1 MLHKNSEFLPD
12 SVNMILQTFNIRANL
27 STFRNIINYYQSML
41 FYNCFTGLELL
52 CNSSFCIGMARFL
65 YLYLTGTQ
73 LKQDCKLMIHVHCLA
88 HRLALAVSQSAKEV
102 KNLKE
107 YE

>member
-1 MLHKNSEFLPD
+1 MLHKNSAFLPD
-12 SVNMILQTFNIRANL
+12 SVNMILQTFNIRATL
-27 STFRNIINYYQSML
+27 PTFCNAIYFYQSML
-41 FYNCFTGLELL
+41 FYNCCTGLELL
-52 CNSSFCIGMARFL
+52 CNSSYCVGMTKFL